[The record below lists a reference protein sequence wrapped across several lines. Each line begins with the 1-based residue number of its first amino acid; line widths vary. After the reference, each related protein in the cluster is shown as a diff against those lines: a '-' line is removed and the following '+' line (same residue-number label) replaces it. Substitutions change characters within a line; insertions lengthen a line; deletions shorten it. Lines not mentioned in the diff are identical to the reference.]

1 MSLKKYKKI
10 DKNIHNLAP
19 RKIIS
24 NHERQFW
31 LYEDGLEYYYDWW
44 GYYYCDWYEAER
56 RDEFVVPVYEE
67 YNSFVKYRRVLVG
80 QYWPSE
86 VWIDDSERRNKR
98 IDELLGQDLSRKN
111 IIRNYMNVCR

>member
-1 MSLKKYKKI
+1 MSLKKYKKS

-19 RKIIS
+19 RRLIS

-31 LYEDGLEYYYDWW
+31 LYEDGWEDYYDYW

-67 YNSFVKYRRVLVG
+67 YNSFGKYRRVLVG

-111 IIRNYMNVCR
+111 IIRNYINVCR